1 MIVRVLFCA
10 AAFALCIAL
19 STRPAVAQ
27 SPSQGG
33 PLRDLKSIVDAQ
45 VLRVAVI
52 HFDLPSFH
60 VRAPD
65 GTLRGPEIEMAQQIG
80 RALGITQRKAEAII
94 YWTTILAWLVLPL
107 VLLCTKMA

>member
-1 MIVRVLFCA
+1 VFYSARPRSRSASRFRLGLQLLSHRRKAGRCA
-10 AAFALCIAL
+10 
-19 STRPAVAQ
+19 
-27 SPSQGG
+27 
-33 PLRDLKSIVDAQ
+33 KSIVDAQ